1 MLAKLKLSAQS
12 DFDPGVETDEQLW
25 SLIKKLVQK
34 ITKNHDQKSFISVSN
49 IFQARVRTFFNLGET
64 LHEMHICLDGLK
76 FSALPDDIVAV

>member
-34 ITKNHDQKSFISVSN
+34 ITKHHDQKSFISMSKVFKQEFGL
-49 IFQARVRTFFNLGET
+49 FQFRRVF
-64 LHEMHICLDGLK
+64 
-76 FSALPDDIVAV
+76 A